1 MLKILRSDDQGVSP
15 VIGVILMVAITVI
28 LAAIIGTFVLGLGQN
43 TQAAPQASLAVSDA
57 SDDLRDDGT
66 NQAALSIRHDSGDG
80 LQLDEI
86 RIVVR
91 EADSN
96 AIVGEWSAGG
106 SWAVTANSDTVTAFL
121 DGTDLNATPAA
132 SGGSLDVGEVLTL
145 EETTDTTGGSV
156 ITDGRYRVV
165 VIHDPSDSTVASA
178 TVQID

>member
-1 MLKILRSDDQGVSP
+1 MLETLRSDDRGVSP

-28 LAAIIGTFVLGLGQN
+28 LAAIIGAFVLGLGQN
-43 TQAAPQASLAVSDA
+43 TQAAPQASLTVSDA
-57 SDDLRDDGT
+57 SDDFQDDGN
-66 NQAALSIRHDSGDG
+66 NQAVLSVSHNSGDS

-96 AIVGEWSAGG
+96 AIAGEWTADAGWQV
-106 SWAVTANSDTVTAFL
+106 SANSDTVTAFL
-121 DGTDLNATPAA
+121 DGTDLNANPAA
-132 SGGSLDVGEVLTL
+132 SGGSLDVGEILTL

-165 VIHDPSDSTVASA
+165 VIHTPSDSTVASA